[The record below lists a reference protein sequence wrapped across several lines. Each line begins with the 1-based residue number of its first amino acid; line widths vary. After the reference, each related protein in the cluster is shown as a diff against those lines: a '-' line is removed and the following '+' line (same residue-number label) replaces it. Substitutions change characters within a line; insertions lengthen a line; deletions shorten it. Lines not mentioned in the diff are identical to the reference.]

1 MTDFSCPFTLQR
13 IKRLQDLYGCTVED
27 AQNYLDLIEE
37 GYSSTQALLLSGL
50 SDPLEDEETE
60 EA

>member
-50 SDPLEDEETE
+50 SDPPREAE

>member
-1 MTDFSCPFTLQR
+1 MPDFSCPFTLQR
-13 IKRLQDLYGCTVED
+13 IKRLQDLYGYSVEA

-37 GYSSTQALLLSGL
+37 GYSSTQALLLSSL
-50 SDPLEDEETE
+50 SDPPREAE

>member
-1 MTDFSCPFTLQR
+1 MTDFSCPFTLKR
-13 IKRLQDLYGCTVED
+13 IKRLQDLYGYSVEA

>member
-13 IKRLQDLYGCTVED
+13 IKRLQDLCGCTVED

-50 SDPLEDEETE
+50 SDPPREAE